1 MGIHLRAIRVSRD
14 LNINTPVPQR
24 LADEL
29 SKLIPEKVLQTYQGL
44 VVKKIGKRHDCAC
57 ALFKSSEKKD
67 MIENCSVES
76 CKTCTERISGRLRP
90 KWTACIKCYDAF
102 PVLLLLF

>member
-29 SKLIPEKVLQTYQGL
+29 SKLILEKVLQTYQGL
-44 VVKKIGKRHDCAC
+44 VIKKSGKGTTV
-57 ALFKSSEKKD
+57 LVLSSRVVRRK
-67 MIENCSVES
+67 I
-76 CKTCTERISGRLRP
+76 
-90 KWTACIKCYDAF
+90 
-102 PVLLLLF
+102 

>member
-29 SKLIPEKVLQTYQGL
+29 SKQILEKVLQKYQSGFSH
-44 VVKKIGKRHDCAC
+44 KKRHNCDC

-90 KWTACIKCYDAF
+90 K
-102 PVLLLLF
+102 